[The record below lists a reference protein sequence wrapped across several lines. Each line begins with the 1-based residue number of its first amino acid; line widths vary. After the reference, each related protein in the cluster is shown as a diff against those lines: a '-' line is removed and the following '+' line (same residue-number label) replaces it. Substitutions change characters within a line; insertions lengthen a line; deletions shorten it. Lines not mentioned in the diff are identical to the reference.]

1 MKKNKP
7 LGRPTA
13 YNEALAEKILEL
25 LASGQALHQLCQA
38 PEFPTSRSIYRWLGE
53 RPDFARKYSEAR
65 AAQADAVFDR
75 GFEAAWNAEDAGLG
89 RLKLDAAK
97 WYCAK
102 LAPRKYSDR
111 LAIDQNPAT
120 DFVPLDE
127 LRRRIEESKARRAAM
142 EGGNTITIEASEVV
156 TA

>member
-1 MKKNKP
+1 MKMNSKA
-7 LGRPTA
+7 GRPTV
-13 YNEALAEKILEL
+13 YNEAIAEQILDL
-25 LASGQALHQLCQA
+25 LASGQALHQLCQK
-38 PEFPTSRSIYRWLGE
+38 PDFPTSRSVYRWLSQK
-53 RPDFARKYSEAR
+53 PDFARKYSEAR

-120 DFVPLDE
+120 DFVPLAE
-127 LRRRIEESKARRAAM
+127 IQRRIQESKARRAAM
-142 EGGNTITIEASEVV
+142 EAGQSITIVENRVLG
-156 TA
+156 